1 MIRPTLTSPIIFM
14 IINLW
19 DKLLKYQIK
28 IKLNKIFLVFCLE
41 TCLMVYVMQF
51 SRNPG
56 FIESHQC
63 MWRGTIKGIFSTYLT
78 AEGKCIRVTEWTRCG
93 QWRQWGST
101 NYWKLKKDICSIC
114 PGSGVF
120 IKCPMS
126 IKTRS
131 KLVHGDIKFPPK
143 IFDLAEFNSL
153 SLTSF

>member
-1 MIRPTLTSPIIFM
+1 MSQ
-14 IINLW
+14 W
-19 DKLLKYQIK
+19 HKLLKCQIK

-41 TCLMVYVMQF
+41 TCLMVYEMHC
-51 SRNPG
+51 SRIYWKPPMHVKRNCRRYSFP
-56 FIESHQC
+56 ISD
-63 MWRGTIKGIFSTYLT
+63 RTL
-78 AEGKCIRVTEWTRCG
+78 ARVTEWTQCG